1 MAAVRYFCTRE
12 HWVILHSSPILY
24 RYVDWPITVPLQ
36 MIEFYLAP
44 SAVQHDTSAMMF
56 YHLLIG
62 TVLMLAFGYRGQASF
77 LPNAFV
83 SPKRRMVIT
92 WLQPQPNQS
101 LCNYPP
107 PLSASN
113 GR

>member
-1 MAAVRYFCTRE
+1 MRE
-12 HWVILHSSPILY
+12 HRVTLHSSSILCNY
-24 RYVDWPITVPLQ
+24 TDWPNTVPLQ
-36 MIEFYLAP
+36 MTEFDLTL
-44 SAVQHDTSAMMF
+44 SAAQHDTSAMMF

-92 WLQPQPNQS
+92 GLQPKPNQS
-101 LCNYPP
+101 VCNYPS
-107 PLSASN
+107 PLSAPN
-113 GR
+113 GG